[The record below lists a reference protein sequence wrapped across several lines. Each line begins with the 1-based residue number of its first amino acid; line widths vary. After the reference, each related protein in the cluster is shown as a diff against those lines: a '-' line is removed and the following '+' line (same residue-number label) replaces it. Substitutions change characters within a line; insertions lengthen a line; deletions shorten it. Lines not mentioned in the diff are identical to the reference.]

1 MNEVE
6 HIASIA
12 DVVRL
17 AVAPVF
23 LLSGIAAL
31 LNVLTSR
38 LARIVDRARTLERLI
53 SADAPERNVALHASL
68 RRLARRARLV
78 SWGIGLATASA
89 IMISLVVVILFID
102 SVVGVNLSA
111 FVAVLFIAAMLSL
124 TSGLLFFL
132 REVHLATRYLRIGAP
147 EPEHAPAASTSP
159 PAFKDRA
166 ATR

>member
-31 LNVLTSR
+31 LNVLTNR
-38 LARIVDRARTLERLI
+38 LARIVDRARTLELQLAAAAEGR
-53 SADAPERNVALHASL
+53 VATLQASL

-89 IMISLVVVILFID
+89 IMISVVVVVLFID
-102 SVVGVNLSA
+102 TVVGVNLSA
-111 FVAVLFIAAMLSL
+111 VVAVLFIAAMLAL
-124 TSGLLFFL
+124 TLGLLCFL
-132 REVHLATRYLRIGAP
+132 REVHLATLYLRIGAP
-147 EPEHAPAASTSP
+147 EPEHTPRDAERRSAT
-159 PAFKDRA
+159 DRA
-166 ATR
+166 AAR